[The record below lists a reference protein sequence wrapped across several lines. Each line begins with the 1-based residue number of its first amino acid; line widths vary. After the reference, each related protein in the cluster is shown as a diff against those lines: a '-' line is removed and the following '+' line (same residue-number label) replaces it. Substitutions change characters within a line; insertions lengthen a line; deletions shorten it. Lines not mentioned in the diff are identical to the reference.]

1 MRTSDEAGPQ
11 AWDGAFHTTHWT
23 EILSAR
29 SEDEPRRRAAL
40 AELLGRYWKPV
51 YCYLRSRGHAHET
64 AKDLT
69 QGFFHEVVLGKGLV
83 QRAHRARGRFR
94 TFLLKCLDRYV
105 ANVHR
110 AEVTKQR
117 MPEGGLVSLEEMD
130 GLTVPEPVHY
140 TTPSEIFDYAWAS
153 ALLDQVLA
161 EVAAE
166 CRETGKATHWKVF
179 RAKVL
184 QPIMSNSAPPHLVEL
199 CEKYRISS
207 EAKASNMIITV
218 KRRFQAVLRRHV
230 RQLVDSDAEVYE
242 EIRHLMRIFST
253 SRAGS

>member
-1 MRTSDEAGPQ
+1 
-11 AWDGAFHTTHWT
+11 
-23 EILSAR
+23 
-29 SEDEPRRRAAL
+29 
-40 AELLGRYWKPV
+40 
-51 YCYLRSRGHAHET
+51 
-64 AKDLT
+64 
-69 QGFFHEVVLGKGLV
+69 VLGKGLV
-83 QRAHRARGRFR
+83 QWAHRARGRFR

-110 AEVTKQR
+110 AAVTKQR

-130 GLTVPEPVHY
+130 ELTVPDPVHY

-153 ALLDQVLA
+153 ALLDQILA

-179 RAKVL
+179 QAKVL
-184 QPIMSNSAPPHLVEL
+184 QPIMSNSAPLPLVQL

-218 KRRFQAVLRRHV
+218 KRRFQAILRRHV

-242 EIRHLMRIFST
+242 EIRHLMRVFST